1 MATLTDA
8 QVRSILKEEVC
19 RLKEGSVRP
28 QDLSDDMLLFDINED
43 DKDNLGLDSLDALEI
58 GMAIEDQYEVTIP
71 EDIDFSELATI
82 NRLVSYILRLQAE
95 QEQPVE

>member
-1 MATLTDA
+1 M
-8 QVRSILKEEVC
+8 
-19 RLKEGSVRP
+19 RP

-82 NRLVSYILRLQAE
+82 NRLVSYVLRLQAE
-95 QEQPVE
+95 QEQPIE